1 MMENKEHTPRW
12 IKFLIGLSVL
22 PLLWWPVSLL
32 HDTGYLLSGVKRVLM
47 MLFPFYALL
56 SLGFAWHCR
65 NERREVM
72 WVLLVLLW
80 LSYAA
85 IYTLASIK

>member
-1 MMENKEHTPRW
+1 MEDGEYTPGW
-12 IKFLIGLSVL
+12 IKLVIGLSAL

-32 HDTGYLLSGVKRVLM
+32 HDSGFVMDGMKRVLM
-47 MLFPFYALL
+47 MLFPLYAIL

-65 NERREVM
+65 HERREVM

-85 IYTLASIK
+85 IYALASIK

>member
-1 MMENKEHTPRW
+1 MEDREITPRW
-12 IKFLIGLSVL
+12 IKLLIGLSAL

-32 HDTGYLLSGVKRVLM
+32 HDTGYVLNGTERVLM
-47 MLFPFYALL
+47 MIFPFYALI
-56 SLGFAWHCR
+56 SLALAWHCR

-72 WVLLVLLW
+72 WVLLVVLW

-85 IYTLASIK
+85 IYVLAAM

>member
-1 MMENKEHTPRW
+1 MANDSLTPRW
-12 IKFLIGLSVL
+12 VKLLIGLSAL

-32 HDTGYLLSGVKRVLM
+32 HDSGFVFNSTVRVLM
-47 MLFPFYALL
+47 MIFPFYAIL

-72 WVLLVLLW
+72 WVLLVVLW
-80 LSYAA
+80 LSYGA
-85 IYTLASIK
+85 IYTLAAM

>member
-1 MMENKEHTPRW
+1 MASQEHTPRW
-12 IKFLIGLSVL
+12 IKLVIGLSAL

-32 HDTGYLLSGVKRVLM
+32 HDSGFVMDRMKRLLM
-47 MLFPFYALL
+47 MLFPIYAIL
-56 SLGFAWHCR
+56 SLALAWHCR

-72 WVLLVLLW
+72 WVLLVVLW

-85 IYTLASIK
+85 IYALASIG

>member
-1 MMENKEHTPRW
+1 MESKEHTPRW
-12 IKFLIGLSVL
+12 IKVLIGLSVL

-32 HDTGYLLSGVKRVLM
+32 HDTGFLFSGTKRVLM
-47 MLFPFYALL
+47 MLFPFYAIL

-72 WVLLVLLW
+72 WVLLVVLW

-85 IYTLASIK
+85 IYALASIKP

>member
-1 MMENKEHTPRW
+1 MKDKEHTPGW
-12 IKFLIGLSVL
+12 IKLLIGLSAL

-32 HDTGYLLSGVKRVLM
+32 HDTGFVFDGTVRMLV
-47 MLFPFYALL
+47 MLFPFYAIL

-65 NERREVM
+65 NERREAM

-80 LSYAA
+80 LSYGA
-85 IYTLASIK
+85 IYTLASVK

>member
-1 MMENKEHTPRW
+1 MENKEHTPRW
-12 IKFLIGLSVL
+12 IKLLIGLSVL

>member
-1 MMENKEHTPRW
+1 MEDGEHTPGW
-12 IKFLIGLSVL
+12 IKLVIGLSAL

-32 HDTGYLLSGVKRVLM
+32 HDSGFVMDGMKRVLM
-47 MLFPFYALL
+47 MLFPLYAIL

-65 NERREVM
+65 HERREVM

-80 LSYAA
+80 LSYGA

>member
-1 MMENKEHTPRW
+1 MKINSERW
-12 IKFLIGLSVL
+12 IKLLIVLSAL

-32 HDTGYLLSGVKRVLM
+32 HDSAFLFSDTKRVLM
-47 MLFPFYALL
+47 MLFPFYAIL
-56 SLGFAWHCR
+56 SLGFAWYCR

-72 WVLLVLLW
+72 WVLLVVLW

-85 IYTLASIK
+85 IYTLAAM

>member
-1 MMENKEHTPRW
+1 MEKDNTPRW
-12 IKFLIGLSVL
+12 KKLIIWLSLL

-32 HDTGYLLSGVKRVLM
+32 HDTGYVFNGTKRVLM
-47 MLFPFYALL
+47 MIFPFYAII
-56 SLGFAWHCR
+56 SLGLAWHCR

-72 WVLLVLLW
+72 WVLLVVLW

-85 IYTLASIK
+85 IYVLASSKI

>member
-1 MMENKEHTPRW
+1 MENKEHTPRW